1 MEGYL
6 TGAKHAPS
14 TEVDVKE
21 GNKVVTKINPAYE
34 EWVVANQQMLGF
46 LLASVSKDILTQVVN
61 LETVAETWSA
71 ITTMLSSQSRAR
83 ALNTRLALSMTHKDN
98 LSVTEYIGK
107 MKTLADKMSSAD
119 KPLDDEEM
127 MSYILAGLDN
137 DYEPV
142 VSSLV
147 GKAEAIPVVEI
158 YTQLPSFESRAK
170 LRQQANGSSVNSARH
185 GGKGDGFTDNS
196 PFGNTNSFR
205 ARGNSEG
212 YGDRG
217 GRGRGNGGAHFS
229 NKPCPTC

>member
-6 TGAKHAPS
+6 TGAKRAPS

-21 GNKVVTKINPAYE
+21 GDKVVTKINPAYE

-83 ALNTRLALSMTHKDN
+83 VLNTRLALSMTHKDN

-107 MKTLADKMSSAD
+107 MKTLADKMSSTD
-119 KPLDDEEM
+119 KPLNDEEM
-127 MSYILAGLDN
+127 MSYILAGLAN

-170 LRQQANGSSVNSARH
+170 LR
-185 GGKGDGFTDNS
+185 
-196 PFGNTNSFR
+196 
-205 ARGNSEG
+205 
-212 YGDRG
+212 
-217 GRGRGNGGAHFS
+217 
-229 NKPCPTC
+229 